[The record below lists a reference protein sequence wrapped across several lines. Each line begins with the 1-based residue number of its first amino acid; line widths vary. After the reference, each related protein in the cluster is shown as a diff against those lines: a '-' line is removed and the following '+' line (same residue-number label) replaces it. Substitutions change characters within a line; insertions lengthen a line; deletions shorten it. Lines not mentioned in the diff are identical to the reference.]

1 MKASNTGAGDWFGT
15 ALAVTADGN
24 TLAVGAR
31 NEASSATG
39 IGGNQID
46 NSVNFAGEAY
56 LY

>member
-1 MKASNTGAGDWFGT
+1 MKASNTGAGDWFGY
-15 ALAVTADGN
+15 ALALSADGN

-39 IGGNQID
+39 IGGNQAD
-46 NSVNFAGEAY
+46 NSVTSAGAVY